1 MDSCF
6 ELTPSEIFSKG
17 NLAKFDQ
24 PRFVLESAPAGA
36 QLLFDEHAVTGV
48 PFAWPVDECVRS

>member
-6 ELTPSEIFSKG
+6 ELTTSEIFSKE
-17 NLAKFDQ
+17 NLVKFEQ

-48 PFAWPVDECVRS
+48 PFA